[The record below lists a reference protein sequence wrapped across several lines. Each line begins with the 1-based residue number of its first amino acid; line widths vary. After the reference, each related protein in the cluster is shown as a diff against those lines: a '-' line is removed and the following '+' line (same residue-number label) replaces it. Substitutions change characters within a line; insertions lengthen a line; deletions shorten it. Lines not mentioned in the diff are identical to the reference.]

1 MTIITIKKNEKPK
14 LKTCVM
20 NCDNKLHSKLDKYEL
35 TKFMNQHSTNLLI
48 GKPRSGKTSL
58 LYSLFQSNKMLKK
71 VFHNI
76 YLFQP
81 SHSRSSMKDKL
92 FDVLDDN
99 NKIEELTYESL
110 LEVKERIQEAN
121 EEENNCI
128 IFDDM
133 TAYLK
138 DNDVSKL
145 LKELVYNRRHL
156 HVSIF
161 FLCQTW
167 YSVPKDIRKL
177 FSNIFIFKVSKNE
190 LKSIFEEVVEDQE
203 KLNNIDGI
211 RKIVYDKNFEY
222 LFINTDSGRMF
233 KGFDELIFEE

>member
-1 MTIITIKKNEKPK
+1 MTTIRIKKNIKPK

-20 NCDNKLHSKLDKYEL
+20 NCDNQLHPKLEKYEL
-35 TKFMNQHSTNLLI
+35 TKFLNNHSTNLLI

-71 VFHNI
+71 VYHNI

-92 FDVLDDN
+92 FDVLDEE
-99 NKIEELTYESL
+99 NKIEELSYENL
-110 LEVKERIQEAN
+110 LNVKERIQNAEPD
-121 EEENNCI
+121 ENNCI
-128 IFDDM
+128 IIDDM

-138 DNDVSKL
+138 DNDIVKL
-145 LKELVYNRRHL
+145 LKELVFNRRHL

-167 YSVPKDIRKL
+167 YSVPKDVRKL

-190 LKSIFEEVVEDQE
+190 LKTIFDEVVEDRE
-203 KLNNIDGI
+203 KIDNIDNI
-211 RKIVYDKNFEY
+211 RKIVYDKQFEY
-222 LFINTDSGRMF
+222 LFINTDSGRLF
-233 KGFDELIFEE
+233 RGFDELLIE

>member
-1 MTIITIKKNEKPK
+1 MTTIRIKKNIKPK

-20 NCDNKLHSKLDKYEL
+20 NCDNKLHEKLDKYEL

-92 FDVLDDN
+92 FDVLDEE
-99 NKIEELTYESL
+99 NKIEELSYENL
-110 LEVKERIQEAN
+110 LDVKERIQNAEP
-121 EEENNCI
+121 EENNCI
-128 IFDDM
+128 IIDDM

-138 DNDVSKL
+138 DNDIVKL
-145 LKELVYNRRHL
+145 LKELVFNRRHL

-167 YSVPKDIRKL
+167 FSVPKDVRKL

-190 LKSIFEEVVEDQE
+190 LKTIFDEVVEDKE
-203 KLNNIDGI
+203 KIDNIDNI
-211 RKIVYDKNFEY
+211 RKIVYDKQYEY
-222 LFINTDSGRMF
+222 LFINTDSGRLF
-233 KGFDELIFEE
+233 RGFDEIIIE